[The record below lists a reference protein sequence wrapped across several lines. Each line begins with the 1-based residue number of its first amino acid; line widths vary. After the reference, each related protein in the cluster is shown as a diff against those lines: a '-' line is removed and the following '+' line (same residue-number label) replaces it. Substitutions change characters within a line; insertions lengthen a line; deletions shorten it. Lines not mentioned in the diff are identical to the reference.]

1 MPLFLAL
8 VLLILA
14 EISLYVTLG
23 AAIGLPATLAEVVG
37 SAVLG
42 VLIIRAQGQ
51 RVIERLMQ
59 TAMARK
65 NPLRE
70 AGDGMLKAVAGVF
83 LFLPGFLTD
92 AVGLVLLLPPVR
104 RWIINRIARE
114 ARRHAAELAMEAML
128 SPHRH
133 SNPGASDGH
142 GGSTGGTADG
152 EVIEGEAEEVPPSG
166 SKRGSSGWTRRGK

>member
-37 SAVLG
+37 SAVAG
-42 VLIIRAQGQ
+42 VLIIRGQGR
-51 RVIERLMQ
+51 RVVERLMEA
-59 TAMARK
+59 AMARR

-70 AGDGMLKAVAGVF
+70 AGDGMLKALAGVM

-92 AVGLVLLLPPVR
+92 VVGLILLVPPVR
-104 RWIINRIARE
+104 KAILDRIGRE
-114 ARRHAAELAMEAML
+114 ARRRAADLAMDAML
-128 SPHRH
+128 TPHPH
-133 SNPGASDGH
+133 PH
-142 GGSTGGTADG
+142 STGPDGAAGG
-152 EVIEGEAEEVPPSG
+152 EVIEGEAEEVPPKG
-166 SKRGSSGWTRRGK
+166 SRPGSRRGNSGWTQSGE

>member
-1 MPLFLAL
+1 MPVFLGL

-23 AAIGLPATLAEVVG
+23 AAIGLAATLAEVVG

-42 VLIIRAQGQ
+42 VLIIRAQGE
-51 RVIERLMQ
+51 RVVERLMQ

-70 AGDGMLKAVAGVF
+70 AGDGMLKAVAGAF

-92 AVGLVLLLPPVR
+92 AVGLILLLPPVR
-104 RWIINRIARE
+104 KAILNRVARA
-114 ARRHAAELAMEAML
+114 ARKRAAELAMDAML
-128 SPHRH
+128 TPHPKPTP
-133 SNPGASDGH
+133 SS
-142 GGSTGGTADG
+142 GGSGETGGGD
-152 EVIEGEAEEVPPSG
+152 VIEGEAEEVPPKGAGTG
-166 SKRGSSGWTRRGK
+166 SRRGRSGWTRGGA